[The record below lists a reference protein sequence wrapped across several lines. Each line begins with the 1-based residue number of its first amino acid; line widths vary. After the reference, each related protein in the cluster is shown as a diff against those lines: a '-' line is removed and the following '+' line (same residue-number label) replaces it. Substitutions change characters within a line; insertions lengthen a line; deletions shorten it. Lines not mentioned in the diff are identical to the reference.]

1 MKKDFCDS
9 ISNKV
14 YEYRV
19 LARMSQQE
27 LAEKSGFPNKP
38 SS

>member
-1 MKKDFCDS
+1 MKKDFGDS
-9 ISNKV
+9 ITNKV

-27 LAEKSGFPNKP
+27 IAEKQ
-38 SS
+38 